1 MTTRFLAPA
10 SSFASRPPCRAFAP
24 AAVFFCL
31 FLVAAPPALAD
42 SSVQDPWEPL
52 NRKTHSFNDWFD
64 DHLLHPVSKAY
75 RDYMPHG
82 VQVGAGNFFYNLSEP
97 GKILNSL
104 LQGHFGQ
111 GLKHTARLL
120 VNSTI
125 GMGGL
130 VDIATPMGLT
140 RGTRDKTLGHTLQ
153 KWGVGSGPYLV
164 LPFLGPSTVRDAL
177 GRPADGALNGTTYF
191 ETQTAASFVAL
202 RAVDGR
208 AKIPE
213 AEGLLGAD
221 PYIAFRELYFSNRAP
236 SPRGNEPDAEEEAEA
251 IFDDDF

>member
-1 MTTRFLAPA
+1 VTARFLTPA
-10 SSFASRPPCRAFAP
+10 SSFASRPPCRAFVP

-31 FLVAAPPALAD
+31 FLVAAPLARAD
-42 SSVQDPWEPL
+42 QSAQAPWEAL

-64 DHLLHPVSKAY
+64 DRLLHPVSKVY
-75 RDYMPHG
+75 RDHAPHG
-82 VQVGAGNFFYNLSEP
+82 VQVGVGNFFYNLSEP
-97 GKILNSL
+97 AKILNSL
-104 LQGHFGQ
+104 LQGRFGQ

-140 RGTRDKTLGHTLQ
+140 RGAADKTLGHTLQ
-153 KWGVGSGPYLV
+153 RWGVDSGPYLV

-177 GRPADGALNGTTYF
+177 GRPVDGATNGATYF

-221 PYIAFRELYFSNRAP
+221 PYIALRELYFSRRAS
-236 SPRGNEPDAEEEAEA
+236 SPGGNGLDAEEEAEA